1 MQLPFDQSTDLQAI
15 TCKVVA
21 RHRQIALLYGR
32 AAVHPEM
39 GRDVRRG
46 VMLRGKFM
54 TEEKGAKRVCDR
66 LSCFLNEARMVA
78 RAHGGQDVDRGD
90 ARQPG
95 KPDDESQR
103 QVWVVCLS
111 QNNQR
116 QLSSKTMQS
125 HNCDVSDE
133 EYDEGAKGQEMQT
146 PCALTSVKKFDV
158 RWKTSGDGGGHR
170 HPGGDAERCEQEYDC
185 RVAQLL

>member
-1 MQLPFDQSTDLQAI
+1 MQLPFDQSADLQAI
-15 TCKVVA
+15 ICKIIA
-21 RHRQIALLYGR
+21 GHGQIALLYWR

-54 TEEKGAKRVCDR
+54 TEEKGAKGVCDR
-66 LSCFLNEARMVA
+66 LNRFLNDAGMA
-78 RAHGGQDVDRGD
+78 MRAHGGQNVDRDD
-90 ARQPG
+90 ACQPG

-103 QVWVVCLS
+103 QVWVVRLS

-116 QLSSKTMQS
+116 QLSSKTMQR
-125 HNCDVSDE
+125 HDCDVSDE

-146 PCALTSVKKFDV
+146 PCALTSVKEFDV
-158 RWKTSGDGGGHR
+158 SWKTSGDGGGHR
-170 HPGGDAERCEQEYDC
+170 HAGCDAKRCE
-185 RVAQLL
+185 

>member
-15 TCKVVA
+15 ICKIIA
-21 RHRQIALLYGR
+21 GHRQIALLYWR

-46 VMLRGKFM
+46 VMLRRTFM
-54 TEEKGAKRVCDR
+54 TEEKCAKRVCDR
-66 LSCFLNEARMVA
+66 LNRFLNDAGA
-78 RAHGGQDVDRGD
+78 ATRAHGGQDVDGGD

-95 KPDDESQR
+95 EPDDESQR
-103 QVWVVCLS
+103 QVRVVCLS
-111 QNNQR
+111 QNNQG
-116 QLSSKTMQS
+116 QLSLKTMQS

-146 PCALTSVKKFDV
+146 PCALTSVKEFDV
-158 RWKTSGDGGGHR
+158 GWKTSGDGGGHR
-170 HPGGDAERCEQEYDC
+170 HPGGDAERCEQEYDR